1 MKIMGKKKKVI
12 VERMR
17 ERPDASEVSRL
28 YSSNKKAKKLMGW
41 EPDYGGKK
49 GFEKAL
55 REDKN
60 FLEGLNIFK
69 GHVTYLSL
77 IHI

>member
-55 REDKN
+55 KETIEWYKKN
-60 FLEGLNIFK
+60 RNKFSNSDYI
-69 GHVTYLSL
+69 
-77 IHI
+77 I